1 MSMAMTIFAV
11 IKQPGP
17 NSEKLA
23 GAVVSHF
30 PQQHYDLGNGTWL
43 VAETG
48 TASDVSTKLGITP
61 EGEAGSAVILEV
73 ASYYG
78 RANPAIWTWVKTNW
92 EAKSG

>member
-1 MSMAMTIFAV
+1 MTIFAV
-11 IKQPGP
+11 IKQSGT

-23 GAVVSHF
+23 GAVARQF

-61 EGEAGSAVILEV
+61 EGAAGSAVILEV

-78 RANPAIWTWVKTNW
+78 RANPAIWTWVKSNW
-92 EAKSG
+92 EASGG